1 MADSAEEAV
10 GGCIGYVL
18 GIAIVLYIVYVIVCF
33 AALVAAV
40 VLGAAAVIGLLW
52 GICRSTYNF
61 CVALKENLFARSG
74 MVEENAYVSFF
85 DFRGDGFRNIWRVC
99 GETYARNARD
109 LVGGGG
115 ASSGCFA
122 VALRIVFKT
131 FHFFAILLAT
141 IVYLPILTVLFS
153 VLYLAIWV
161 FYVTMTLEMRVF
173 EWLII
178 KVHGLFN
185 ICRHCHR
192 RIDLPVYRCP
202 RCGTEF
208 PRLISSVKFGPFFR
222 RCQCGEFLPASR
234 FFGRNE
240 LPSYCPHPGCRQPL
254 QSQDVVPVSIAVL
267 GGPSSGKSHFVM
279 DSLYLLINNVL
290 PSMRRSCTI
299 PAADKPV
306 VDALLRN
313 YENGFAPQGTRDA
326 MIEAICLEMK
336 APSWAFPQRLY
347 LYDPPGESFKDS
359 KKVSAH
365 RYYQNMKAAVLVIDP
380 FTLEAVLSD
389 YQRHGVEPQIT
400 QRGAMTPEESVER
413 WLISMERDFSGI
425 IGHSS
430 CAVVINKTDEPSF
443 GKITGIKA
451 KATSKSCREFLRR
464 YDCDNL
470 VNTLE
475 LHFKRERVKYFAVTA
490 VGSGGDGRAFRP
502 EGISEV
508 LRWLLDSF

>member
-40 VLGAAAVIGLLW
+40 VLGVTAIVGLLW

-61 CVALKENLFARSG
+61 SLALKGNLFARSG
-74 MVEENAYVSFF
+74 LVEENAYVSFF

-99 GETYARNARD
+99 GETYRRNARD
-109 LVGGGG
+109 LVGSRES
-115 ASSGCFA
+115 SSGCFA
-122 VALRIVFKT
+122 IAMRLVFKI

-141 IVYLPILTVLFS
+141 LAYLPVLTVLFT
-153 VLYLAIWV
+153 VLYLAIWAM
-161 FYVTMTLEMRVF
+161 YVSMTLEMRVL

-192 RIDLPVYRCP
+192 RIDLPIYRCP

-222 RCQCGEFLPASR
+222 RCQCGEYLPASR
-234 FFGRNE
+234 FFGRND
-240 LPSYCPHPGCRQPL
+240 LPSLCPHPACRQSL

-267 GGPSSGKSHFVM
+267 GGPSSGKTHFVM
-279 DSLYLLINNVL
+279 DALYLLINEVL
-290 PSMRRSCTI
+290 PAMYRSCSI
-299 PAADKPV
+299 SAADKPV
-306 VDALLRN
+306 VDSMLRY
-313 YENGFAPQGTRDA
+313 YEKGFAPQGTRDA

-336 APSWAFPQRLY
+336 AASWAFPQRLY

-380 FTLEAVLSD
+380 FTLDAVLSD
-389 YQRHGVEPQIT
+389 YHRHGVEPQIQ

-443 GKITGIKA
+443 ERVTGMKA
-451 KATSKSCREFLRR
+451 GATSAFCREFLNR
-464 YDCDNL
+464 YDCNNL

-475 LHFKRERVKYFAVTA
+475 LHFKRVKYFAVTA
-490 VGSGGDGRAFRP
+490 VGAGGDGKAFQP
-502 EGISEV
+502 EGISDV
-508 LRWLLDSF
+508 MQWLLYNI